1 MNIVMAIIL
10 AVVGAVLYFF
20 LNIVIR
26 RMVAVVRSREDYD
39 EDVDGKMT
47 DEEKQAFEER
57 KVVES
62 GKTKIGFKDV
72 SEEYG
77 VRMYITAILG
87 VILGGLAGYFFGLS
101 ANTFVYFA
109 FFAILTIIAIIDL
122 DTMEIPPVLNAI
134 ILGLGIISIFTNP
147 EVTIVQRLIGFICIS
162 GFMFLVNLIV
172 NGAFGGG
179 DIKLMAAAGFLLGWK
194 GVLSAFLIGIFVG
207 AAVGIVLIARRKK
220 GGKEHIPFGPSLCV
234 GLVAAAILG
243 GALIDW
249 YLGMAKSMA
258 HYSSY

>member
-47 DEEKQAFEER
+47 DEEKQAFEEQ
-57 KVVES
+57 KVIES
-62 GKTKIGFKDV
+62 EKTKIGITDV
-72 SEEYG
+72 RKEYG
-77 VRMYITAILG
+77 SRMYITAILG
-87 VILGGLAGYFFGLS
+87 AILGGLAGFFFGLS
-101 ANTFVYFA
+101 VNTFIYFA
-109 FFAILTIIAIIDL
+109 FFAILAIIAIIDM

-234 GLVAAAILG
+234 GLVAASILG
-243 GALIDW
+243 GMLIDW

>member
-1 MNIVMAIIL
+1 MKVAITIIL
-10 AVVGAVLYFF
+10 AVVGLVAYLF
-20 LNIVIR
+20 LNVLIR
-26 RMVAVVRSREDYD
+26 RMVAGVRSREDYD
-39 EDVDGKMT
+39 EDVDGTMT
-47 DEEKQAFEER
+47 DEEKQASEEA
-57 KVVES
+57 KVVELEM
-62 GKTKIGFKDV
+62 KKIGFGETKK
-72 SEEYG
+72 EYG
-77 VRMYITAILG
+77 ARMYAVAILG
-87 VILGGLAGYFFGLS
+87 AALSGLAGWFFGL
-101 ANTFVYFA
+101 TPEVLIYFV
-109 FFAILTIIAIIDL
+109 FFALLTMIALIDL

-134 ILGLGIISIFTNP
+134 ILGLGVISIFTNP